1 MALFATMWRKFFQLK
16 PAVPSNYSHVMK
28 RLKLLLAGLMCAG
41 LCGCGW
47 PEDDGVHLAEC
58 LKAGAQ
64 TLQQG
69 ADRELTVVF
78 EPLDGTNQIY
88 SVQFCK
94 NSAVVVWS
102 KHGGSSTYQLNFV
115 ALPRDFYLH
124 KTNAATWV
132 TLRKEDGRI
141 DVVDAR

>member
-1 MALFATMWRKFFQLK
+1 
-16 PAVPSNYSHVMK
+16 MK
-28 RLKLLLAGLMCAG
+28 HLKLLAALLAGAG

-47 PEDDGVHLAEC
+47 LEDDGVHLAEC

-64 TLQQG
+64 TLRQSTG
-69 ADRELTVVF
+69 TELTVVF

-88 SVQFCK
+88 AVQFCK

-141 DVVDAR
+141 DVMDAR